1 MSKHLHPA
9 LSLTAVLLAAALAVG
24 LVLHPQAQETEP
36 LPELIL
42 RYAENQP
49 EGYPTT
55 EAAYAFADSVSER
68 TNGRVK
74 VRVYSNG
81 ALGSETSVV
90 EQMEYGGIDF
100 SRISVMSLGE
110 FVPETYVLQLPYLYE
125 DDEHMWDVLNG
136 PIGQVFLDSI
146 KKRIGVT
153 GLAWFDAGVRHF
165 YTNTPVETLEDLKG
179 LRIRIGESSLMQSII
194 SALGAEPVPLTYD
207 DVYSALA
214 KDEIDGAENNWPSY
228 AYTGHYEVAKYM
240 LLDGHTRIPELL
252 LASQEAMDQLS
263 ALDESYPAIVLACAR
278 EAQELERDLW
288 AKAEISSEQQMR
300 AAGVTVTTLSAA
312 QLVQFREAVQPV
324 YDQFSGQK
332 ALIERIRACRKKRYR
347 SKKD

>member
-1 MSKHLHPA
+1 MKKHLRRA
-9 LSLTAVLLAAALAVG
+9 LPLAAVLLAAVLAVVF
-24 LVLHPQAQETEP
+24 LLRPQAEETDP

-55 EAAYAFADSVSER
+55 EAAYAFADMVNER
-68 TNGRVK
+68 TGGRVQ

-81 ALGSETSVV
+81 SLGSETSVI

-100 SRISVMSLGE
+100 SRASVMSLGE

-125 DDEHMWDVLNG
+125 DDDHMWAVLDG
-136 PIGQVFLDSI
+136 PIGQVFMDSI
-146 KKRIGVT
+146 KRRIGLT

-165 YTNTPVETLEDLKG
+165 YTNTPVQTLDDLSG
-179 LRIRIGESSLMQSII
+179 LRIRIGESSMMQSII
-194 SALGAEPVPLTYD
+194 GALGAEPVPLAYD

-214 KDEIDGAENNWPSY
+214 KGEIDGAENNWPSY
-228 AYTGHYEVAKYM
+228 AFTGHYEVAKYM

-252 LASQEAMDQLS
+252 LASEEAIAQLA
-263 ALDESYPAIVLACAR
+263 ALDESYPAIVRSCAQ
-278 EAQELERDLW
+278 EAQTLERELW
-288 AKAEISSEQQMR
+288 AKEEVNSEQEMR

-312 QLVQFREAVQPV
+312 QLVLFQAAVQPI
-324 YDQFSGQK
+324 YEQFSGQK
-332 ALIERIRACRKKRYR
+332 ALIERIRACGKNYKKRKE
-347 SKKD
+347 S